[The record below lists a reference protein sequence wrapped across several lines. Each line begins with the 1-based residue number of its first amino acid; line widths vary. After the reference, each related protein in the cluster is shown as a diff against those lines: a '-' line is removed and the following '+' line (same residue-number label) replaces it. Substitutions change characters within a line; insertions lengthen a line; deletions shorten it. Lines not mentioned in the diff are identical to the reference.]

1 MQRRQKSFWGPAV
14 LTLGLILVL
23 KFFHLDARIPFLDQL
38 LADQGPPG
46 IIALLV
52 LGFTLFCLL
61 RLIAWRIATIRMM
74 QIIRLAQQALEASQ
88 ANQSRSPFQ
97 SVDPISQIQ
106 VALGQYYENSILKQR
121 LQLAQKRLA
130 EPERALSLMSSQSG
144 IDDSS
149 LQNAYGPIRALIWA
163 LPAFGFMGTA
173 FEMAGA
179 VGGLGVALSQTQDY
193 NGLRNLLVN
202 QVVPHLASAFNITI
216 FALGCSVV
224 CFILL
229 SWVHAREQTTLLEA
243 DALSLQILADKQSPT
258 GPPPSLPAEL
268 QALIQHLQTLNTTL
282 TSLQQGGGVGSL
294 IPLLQKATNSLE
306 AIREGFDQDMTI
318 TRSSRSNGGAQ
329 P

>member
-1 MQRRQKSFWGPAV
+1 MQRRQKSFWGPAL
-14 LTLGLILVL
+14 LTLGLIVVL

-38 LADQGPPG
+38 LANQGPPG

-52 LGFTLFCLL
+52 LGSTLFCLL
-61 RLIAWRIATIRMM
+61 RLIAWHIAAIRATAL
-74 QIIRLAQQALEASQ
+74 INLAKQALEASL
-88 ANQSRSPFQ
+88 ANQNPFSSQ
-97 SVDPISQIQ
+97 NVDAISQIQ
-106 VALGQYYENSILKQR
+106 RALGQYYESSILRQR

-144 IDDSS
+144 IDGSS
-149 LQNAYGPIRALIWA
+149 LQNAYGPTRALIWA
-163 LPAFGFMGTA
+163 LPVLGFMGTA
-173 FEMAGA
+173 IEMAGA

-216 FALGCSVV
+216 FALGCTVV

-243 DALSLQILADKQSPT
+243 DALSLQILADKQS
-258 GPPPSLPAEL
+258 EL

-282 TSLQQGGGVGSL
+282 TSLQRGGGVGSL
-294 IPLLQKATNSLE
+294 IPLLQEANNSLK
-306 AIREGFDQDMTI
+306 AIREGLDQDMTI
-318 TRSSRSNGGAQ
+318 TRSSRSNGGARS
-329 P
+329 